1 MDEHAQAREE
11 RFTEL
16 YDAHFSA
23 VRAYAWRR
31 DRDGADDVVA
41 ETFAIAWQRLDSVP
55 AEALPW
61 LIGVARN
68 VRLNR
73 ERGERR
79 RRERGER
86 RRRERERQSARDDA
100 VPSFLE
106 ALEAHSA
113 LADAL
118 GRLSPGDREILLLA
132 AWERLDRAGLAAA
145 LDCSKA
151 AASVRL
157 FRARRRLAAALAA
170 AEEPDDHPHMARPAE
185 QLPTLSTE
193 RGGLLDEH

>member
-1 MDEHAQAREE
+1 MNEHAQAREE
-11 RFTEL
+11 RFTRL
-16 YDAHFSA
+16 FDAHYSA

-31 DRDGADDVVA
+31 DPDGADDVVA
-41 ETFAIAWQRLDSVP
+41 ETFTIAWQRLDGVP
-55 AEALPW
+55 DEALPW

-68 VRLNR
+68 VRLNH
-73 ERGERR
+73 
-79 RRERGER
+79 ERGER

-106 ALEAHSA
+106 ALEAHST

-118 GRLSPGDREILLLA
+118 GRLSPADREILLLA

-151 AASVRL
+151 AAAVRL

-170 AEEPDDHPHMARPAE
+170 AEEPDDHPHTARPAE
-185 QLPTLSTE
+185 QLPTLSPE
-193 RGGLLDEH
+193 RGGLLDEQQ